1 MNTLTIRVPQLIPG
15 DEVVVD
21 TSVITLIGQTTNN
34 QTTIYTSKTTEGTIT
49 LNHNPDPDGLWGD
62 AINQALLT
70 SNSGNAIVVN
80 PPGIPITSVS
90 YA

>member
-21 TSVITLIGQTTNN
+21 TSVITLIGQTSN
-34 QTTIYTSKTTEGTIT
+34 TTTVIYTSKTTEGTIT
-49 LNHNPDPDGLWGD
+49 LNHDSDPNGLWGD

-80 PPGIPITSVS
+80 PSGLSITSVA